1 MCFLPFCQNSIS
13 RQPGGNKCPIS
24 TFFARFPE
32 MSRQEEKVEFGEVST
47 HAVILSERSES
58 KDLPTWGG
66 G

>member
-1 MCFLPFCQNSIS
+1 MTNTEYMGLSESRRLFGSPVLFC
-13 RQPGGNKCPIS
+13 KL
-24 TFFARFPE
+24 
-32 MSRQEEKVEFGEVST
+32 EFGEVST